1 MTAAYLAR
9 RIFASLRAA
18 VEAAQARSGRVPSE
32 GAAMARKSP
41 RRLNEQERAK
51 RRRQDRERLQTA
63 AEQLLTSEGWQ
74 RWVRVRSQAGLA
86 RLSISNQLLVA
97 LARPDA
103 TFVAGFSTWL
113 RLGYAVRKGERA
125 VAIIAPLPLKERDR
139 MTDEET
145 GGTMMLFKTVF
156 VFDRAQVDPIEGR
169 DQAPLGPPCEPLT
182 GDSHAHLL
190 APIRVFAESLGFSVS
205 FESIPGETGGWC
217 DLNARRIVVD
227 ADAAANAQ
235 LRILIHETVHA
246 LGIGYA
252 EYGRKRAEVI
262 VDTATAIACTSVG
275 LRVDGD
281 SIPYIA
287 GWGETGELDAVT
299 AFARTIAELARQ
311 IEAALSPAH
320 ARATAR
326 AA

>member
-1 MTAAYLAR
+1 
-9 RIFASLRAA
+9 
-18 VEAAQARSGRVPSE
+18 
-32 GAAMARKSP
+32 MARKTS
-41 RRLNEQERAK
+41 RRLTEQERAE
-51 RRRQDRERLQTA
+51 RRREDRERLQHA
-63 AEQLLTSEGWQ
+63 AEQLLSSDGWK

-103 TFVAGFSTWL
+103 TFVAGFNTWL
-113 RLGYAVRKGERA
+113 RLGFAVRKGERA
-125 VAIIAPLPLKERDR
+125 VAIIAPLPVKEHDR
-139 MTDEET
+139 MTGEET
-145 GGTMMLFKTVF
+145 GDTMMLFKTVF
-156 VFDRAQVDPIEGR
+156 VFDRAQVDPIAGR
-169 DQAPLGPPCEPLT
+169 EQAPLAPPCEPLT

-190 APIRVFAESLGFSVS
+190 APMGSFAESLGFSVS

-217 DLNARRIVVD
+217 DPKARRIVVD
-227 ADAAANAQ
+227 ADAPVNAR
-235 LRILIHETVHA
+235 LRILIHEAIHA

-262 VDTATAIACTSVG
+262 VDTATAIACASVG

-299 AFARTIAELARQ
+299 AFASTIDELARRVETVLAGEPVAQ
-311 IEAALSPAH
+311 SAAA
-320 ARATAR
+320 
-326 AA
+326 